1 MSDNILGIGGG
12 FPGYST
18 STTEAA
24 AIVMRQKSKIIKRVT
39 QGEGVIGFMT
49 SYELQMHAY
58 NQYGNGGGYRDGY
71 CFIAPM
77 LQESYNDKKPVYW
90 TQDNSWPVG
99 TLSGVQIIPG
109 SAARP
114 AWHLPPLPM
123 PVNACG
129 FVHSNLTRET
139 VQRYAPYGFDM
150 RIAAVGGLSIGY
162 KVRRDP
168 DTKEFFI
175 VSNSTPGGH
184 VLSYMYRDVAR
195 LIPQPVDP
203 SPFYYGV
210 AVVALQSDDDI
221 PIDLTPQMW
230 HLYHEKHINATIT
243 PAHGTELGDGTYV
256 FIVATPIGDR
266 VLTEFTVQGVDHLE
280 DGTEVFTDLPLI
292 YPDPAD
298 IPDGYKDGQARY
310 YYGPVHSDVYVTA
323 VAEGIE
329 IEDTIKAGIPQTIQ
343 MTSDECLME
352 EGSWALGDTNLPA
365 NVELSISDLG
375 LISFYV
381 PQDVYDGNPGGTYYL
396 NVTFTGYSQVKALT
410 LLITLEDSPAFGTV
424 WEPLYTFPKTVVGIT
439 KASSGKWYI
448 TTTDKIYKSTDL
460 ETFDECPLVG
470 TLDIGFS
477 KVVEVGGQMVTSDR
491 GAIWITDGL
500 TDTFTRQNTW
510 TIPSGLPVAAGVGGD
525 TSLNLLWHTCQ
536 RVGGDTLV
544 LLRDS
549 LSGAEIT
556 QLRVN
561 VGIHGL
567 SPVPPKLL
575 SNGNW
580 FLSLPSSTGY
590 KGYIY
595 NGATFELVVSGSQNI
610 VCLNPFVVDSRG
622 RITLIGVNSVDVFF
636 SRYSDDNGATWSDEV
651 VLTAVTP
658 EAICSLKPNYLLVSQ
673 NTFVGRSS
681 NSLATLSKITP
692 ALNGSIKCFE
702 LDDREKFILA
712 GTTGTTHN
720 LYISRS

>member
-1 MSDNILGIGGG
+1 MPDIPGRIFLN
-12 FPGYST
+12 GYST
-18 STTEAA
+18 YTTEGA
-24 AIVMRQKSKIIKRVT
+24 AIVTRQKTSLVKRVVPN
-39 QGEGVIGFMT
+39 EGAVGFLT
-49 SYELQMHAY
+49 SYEQVGFLY
-58 NQYGNGGGYRDGY
+58 NQYMNAGGTRNGFVQLYPLIQRSFLNKERVRWY
-71 CFIAPM
+71 
-77 LQESYNDKKPVYW
+77 QE
-90 TQDNSWPVG
+90 NSWPPG
-99 TLSGVQIIPG
+99 TFLGVKAIKDMV
-109 SAARP
+109 SVAALD
-114 AWHLPPLPM
+114 APPLSM
-123 PVNACG
+123 PANVCG
-129 FVHSNLTRET
+129 FAHGPLTRDT
-139 VQRYAPYGFDM
+139 LIRYAPYGLSLQL
-150 RIAAVGGLSIGY
+150 IAQA
-162 KVRRDP
+162 
-168 DTKEFFI
+168 
-175 VSNSTPGGH
+175 GH
-184 VLSYMYRDVAR
+184 VVTYEIRFVDGEMIESTSSTSLGHVVGYIAR
-195 LIPQPVDP
+195 TIEGASQQPPDP
-203 SPFYYGV
+203 SPFYYAINV
-210 AVVALQSDDDI
+210 YAYQTPDEEVCVW
-221 PIDLTPQMW
+221 PPLTW
-230 HLYHEKHINATIT
+230 HLYHAKRINATIT

-256 FIVATPIGDR
+256 YIVATPIGDR

-381 PQDVYDGNPGGTYYL
+381 PQDVYDGDPGGTYYL

-424 WEPLYTFPKTVVGIT
+424 WEPLYKFPKTVVGIT

-460 ETFDECPLVG
+460 ETFDECSLVG

-510 TIPSGLPVAAGVGGD
+510 TIPTGLPVAAGVGGD
-525 TSLNLLWHTCQ
+525 ASLNSLWHTCQ
-536 RVGGDTLV
+536 RSGGDTLV
-544 LLRDS
+544 LLRNS
-549 LSGAEIT
+549 ISGAEIT

-561 VGIHGL
+561 TGIHGL

-580 FLSLPSSTGY
+580 FLTLPSTNGY

-610 VCLNPFVVDSRG
+610 ACLNPFVVDSRG
-622 RITLIGVNSVDVFF
+622 RITLIGVNSVNVFF

-651 VLTAVTP
+651 DLTAVTP

-681 NSLATLSKITP
+681 DSLASLQQITP
-692 ALNGSIKCFE
+692 ALDGSIKCFE

-712 GTTGTTHN
+712 GTTGATHN